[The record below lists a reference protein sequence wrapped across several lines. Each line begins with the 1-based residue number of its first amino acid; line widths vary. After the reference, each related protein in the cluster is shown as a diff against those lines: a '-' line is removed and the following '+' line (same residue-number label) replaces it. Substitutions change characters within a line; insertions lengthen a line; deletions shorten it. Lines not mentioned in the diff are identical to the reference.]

1 MKMVILLCLLVVFGP
16 LLCEENSMVGF
27 RLYWKDS
34 RIGLFAFDGA
44 PEIRVIMHTL
54 VCVLCVLHMFF
65 TCVMWRNK
73 PNRVLR
79 GRFNNELMNSIRELM
94 RNSRK
99 LKDEATRSLKRG
111 KNLAPMGVV
120 QGMLIK
126 LRDCKLEMLIWFVLH
141 DMLRLDFK
149 AGKIFCNKRGPV
161 FTVDEILAV
170 KTDDFKPLQAFVL
183 KGFGKTAKKSKPAV
197 KCKKKPKKAKVKNG
211 SMPKERVEDMAEMI
225 TTMFAPCV
233 TKREFDEDYEGF
245 LYPKIKRLTE
255 ESMRPLCL
263 PPGGYKET
271 MQRTFDDESVFCSN
285 EMAMDAR
292 QMVKAHYMMAGGF
305 ANELR
310 RLSDQEQARKEEE
323 IESSVTQEET
333 GSGHSHIVFS
343 ITIENAAQ
351 TQELGFMKYVCKL
364 PVPTCSLGEHQAEES
379 IILSIEE
386 DESHRKWEYKDYAA
400 VAVGC
405 GTVAFALYSV
415 YTLFRR

>member
-94 RNSRK
+94 RNSR
-99 LKDEATRSLKRG
+99 
-111 KNLAPMGVV
+111 M
-120 QGMLIK
+120 
-126 LRDCKLEMLIWFVLH
+126 
-141 DMLRLDFK
+141 RLDFK

>member
-1 MKMVILLCLLVVFGP
+1 MVILLCLFVVFGP

-27 RLYWKDS
+27 RLCSRDS
-34 RIGLFAFDGA
+34 KTGLFAFDRE
-44 PEIRVIMHTL
+44 PEVRDIMHTL
-54 VCVLCVLHMFF
+54 VCVLCVLHMFI
-65 TCVMWRNK
+65 TCVIWRNK
-73 PNRVLR
+73 PKRVLR
-79 GRFNNELMNSIRELM
+79 GRFNNDLMNSLRELM

-99 LKDEATRSLKRG
+99 LKVEATRSLKRG
-111 KNLAPMGVV
+111 KNLAPMRVV

-141 DMLRLDFK
+141 NMLRLDFK
-149 AGKIFCNKRGPV
+149 AGKIFFNKRGPV
-161 FTVDEILAV
+161 FTVEEILAV

-183 KGFGKTAKKSKPAV
+183 KGFGRTKKSKPAV
-197 KCKKKPKKAKVKNG
+197 KFKKKPKKAKVKNG

-225 TTMFAPCV
+225 TSMFAPCV
-233 TKREFDEDYEGF
+233 TKREFDLDYEGF
-245 LYPKIKRLTE
+245 VYPKIKGLTE
-255 ESMRPLCL
+255 ESTRPLGF
-263 PPGGYKET
+263 PAGGYQET
-271 MQRTFDDESVFCSN
+271 MQRTFEEENLLYSSGMT
-285 EMAMDAR
+285 EDAR
-292 QMVKAHYMMAGGF
+292 QMVKAYYMMAGGF

-333 GSGHSHIVFS
+333 GLGHDCTVFS

-379 IILSIEE
+379 IFSSIEE
-386 DESHRKWEYKDYAA
+386 EESHRKWEYKDYAA

>member
-27 RLYWKDS
+27 RLYWRDS
-34 RIGLFAFDGA
+34 KIGLFAFDGA

-54 VCVLCVLHMFF
+54 VCVLCVLHMFI

-94 RNSRK
+94 HNSRK
-99 LKDEATRSLKRG
+99 LKVEATRSLTRG
-111 KNLAPMGVV
+111 KNLAPMRVV

-126 LRDCKLEMLIWFVLH
+126 LRDFKLEMAIWFVLH

-149 AGKIFCNKRGPV
+149 AGKIFSNKRGPV
-161 FTVDEILAV
+161 FTVEEILAV

-183 KGFGKTAKKSKPAV
+183 KGFGKTANKSKPTV
-197 KCKKKPKKAKVKNG
+197 KFKKKPKKAKVKNG
-211 SMPKERVEDMAEMI
+211 SMPKERVEDMTEMI
-225 TTMFAPCV
+225 TSMFAPCV
-233 TKREFDEDYEGF
+233 AKRQFDEDYEGF
-245 LYPKIKRLTE
+245 VYPKIKGLTE
-255 ESMRPLCL
+255 KSTRPLCL
-263 PPGGYKET
+263 PTGGYKET
-271 MQRTFDDESVFCSN
+271 MKRTFDDESVFYSN
-285 EMAMDAR
+285 EMAEDAR
-292 QMVKAHYMMAGGF
+292 QTVKAHYMMAGGF

-333 GSGHSHIVFS
+333 GLGHDCIVFS

-379 IILSIEE
+379 IFSSIEE
-386 DESHRKWEYKDYAA
+386 EESHRKWEYKDYAA

-405 GTVAFALYSV
+405 GSVAFALYSV